1 MLDQAQKLRDMAV
14 GNTSVKAPKVITVTS
29 GKGGVGKSNFVVNL
43 SIALQ
48 KMGKSVL
55 IFDADVGMGND
66 DILMGYLPKYNVFDI
81 INKNMNIED
90 VIIQGPLGVRLLPGG
105 SGMNKI
111 EEFTTEQ
118 REEFLSKITSL
129 NNVDYIIMDTGAG
142 INRSVLGFIA
152 CCNELIV
159 ITTPEPTSLT
169 DAYSLL
175 KVVNHFKLKK
185 DAQVVVNRVIDIEE
199 GRNTFEKFNN
209 AVNSFLKIK
218 LSYLGYITED
228 KRLIQAVRQQEPFT
242 IKYPNCN
249 AAVDIQKIALRLMG
263 LQDQSNNFGVQGFFR
278 KIFSIFS

>member
-14 GNTSVKAPKVITVTS
+14 GNNSAKIPKVITVTS

-105 SGMNKI
+105 SGLNKI
-111 EEFTTEQ
+111 EEFTTKQ

-175 KVVNHFKLKK
+175 KVVNYFKLKK
-185 DAQVVVNRVIDIEE
+185 DAQIVVNRVIDIEE

-209 AVNSFLKIK
+209 AVDNFLKIK

-249 AAVDIQKIALRLMG
+249 AAVDVQSIALRLMG
-263 LQDQSNNFGVQGFFR
+263 SGDQSNNIGVQGFFR

>member
-14 GNTSVKAPKVITVTS
+14 GNNSAKIPKVITVTS

-105 SGMNKI
+105 SGLNKI
-111 EEFTTEQ
+111 EEFTTKQ

-199 GRNTFEKFNN
+199 SRNTFEKFNN
-209 AVNSFLKIK
+209 AVDSFLKIK

-249 AAVDIQKIALRLMG
+249 AAVDVQRIALRLMG
-263 LQDQSNNFGVQGFFR
+263 SGDQSNNIGVQGFFR

>member
-14 GNTSVKAPKVITVTS
+14 GNASVKAPKVITVTS

-90 VIIQGPLGVRLLPGG
+90 VIIQGPSGVRLLPGG

-263 LQDQSNNFGVQGFFR
+263 SQDQSNNIGVQGFFR

>member
-14 GNTSVKAPKVITVTS
+14 GNNSAKVPKVITVTS

-48 KMGKSVL
+48 KTGKSVL

-209 AVNSFLKIK
+209 AVDSFLKIK

-249 AAVDIQKIALRLMG
+249 AAVDVQRIALKLMG
-263 LQDQSNNFGVQGFFR
+263 SQDQSNNIGVQGFFR

>member
-14 GNTSVKAPKVITVTS
+14 GNNSAKVPKVITVTS

-48 KMGKSVL
+48 KTGKSVL

-105 SGMNKI
+105 SGLNKI
-111 EEFTTEQ
+111 EEFTTGQ
-118 REEFLSKITSL
+118 REEFLSKLTSL

-185 DAQVVVNRVIDIEE
+185 DAQIVVNRVIDIEE

-209 AVNSFLKIK
+209 AVDSFLKIK

-249 AAVDIQKIALRLMG
+249 AAVDIQRIALRLMG
-263 LQDQSNNFGVQGFFR
+263 SQDQSNNIGVQGFFR